1 MLSNINDQLLDHFHY
16 GHGAAEYLRG
26 QIPGFVHK
34 LRSFMRA
41 RTDIRR
47 LQEGEKVAQLILA
60 TMYFR
65 NIMEL
70 RSQVATYELMHMI
83 RYKNQYDHT
92 AHTLYLFLFGVWIYD
107 SLPNVKQAIDN
118 SINADIHLK
127 VKRFLFQWTYAS
139 LLHDIGYIFDHIV
152 VDARVHIDEE
162 GLYLYD
168 GMFVLAWIKKHII
181 GDLSPEYEV
190 ILRKLCG
197 EFGRHYKRWNLVDEP
212 TPKAIIK
219 KLSNVNWVNDFLP
232 GHEEK
237 KDAFAWLALE
247 TFDPTGE
254 MLRREAMRI
263 ASEGYRTAGQTDL
276 EPKVDHAVASGLMLF
291 QYTSAWYWLY
301 HKIRQV
307 NYKMY
312 DSMTQTA
319 KYEVP
324 FFEKHIIPACKA
336 VIYHNLQRFGDHI
349 IKFEL
354 AKDPLLYLAVLCDEL
369 QVWDRFYVGTNRII
383 TWRQRVQVT
392 AEDMMIDVDLNG
404 NDMVIVTEFFNIDK
418 EQRVSIREKLDRR
431 LTDWK
436 RLIQLRD

>member
-1 MLSNINDQLLDHFHY
+1 MLSNINEQLLDHFHY

-83 RYKNQYDHT
+83 RYKNQHDHT
-92 AHTLYLFLFGVWIYD
+92 AHTLYLFLLGVWIYD
-107 SLPNVKQAIDN
+107 SLPNVKEAIN
-118 SINADIHLK
+118 TSIDEVPRLK

-139 LLHDIGYIFDHIV
+139 LLHDIGYIFDHIEV
-152 VDARVHIDEE
+152 NGKVQIDEE
-162 GLYLYD
+162 GLRLYD
-168 GMFVLAWIKKHII
+168 GMFKYAWIKKHII
-181 GDLSPEYEV
+181 GDLRPEYEA
-190 ILRKLCG
+190 ILRRLCG
-197 EFGRHYKRWNLVDEP
+197 EFGRNYKSWELADEP
-212 TPKAIIK
+212 DSELIIK
-219 KLSNVNWVNDFLP
+219 KLSNVIWVNEFLP
-232 GHEEK
+232 DQAEK
-237 KDAFAWLALE
+237 TDAFVWLALK

-254 MLRREAMRI
+254 ELRREAMHI
-263 ASEGYRTAGQTDL
+263 ATQGYRKAGQKNA
-276 EPKVDHAVASGLMLF
+276 EAQVDHAVASGLMLF

-301 HKIRQV
+301 HKIRLVDQQ
-307 NYKMY
+307 MY
-312 DSMTQTA
+312 DSVTQTA

-324 FFEKHIIPACKA
+324 FFIKHIIPGCRA
-336 VIYHNLQRFGDHI
+336 VIYHNLQQIGEQN
-349 IKFEL
+349 IKLEL

-369 QVWDRFYVGTNRII
+369 QVWDRFYAGTSRII
-383 TWRQRVQVT
+383 TWRQSVQIT

-404 NDMVIVTEFFNIDK
+404 NEMFIVTEFFNVAK
-418 EQRVSIREKLDRR
+418 EQRVAIREKLDQR
-431 LTDWK
+431 LDGWDK
-436 RLIQLRD
+436 LIQLGD

>member
-34 LRSFMRA
+34 LRSFMKA

-92 AHTLYLFLFGVWIYD
+92 AHTLYLFLLGVWIYD
-107 SLPNVKQAIDN
+107 SLPNVKAAINN
-118 SINADIHLK
+118 SIDEVPRLK

-139 LLHDIGYIFDHIV
+139 LLHDVGYIFDHIV
-152 VDARVHIDEE
+152 VDGKVRIDEE
-162 GLYLYD
+162 GLRLYD
-168 GMFVLAWIKKHII
+168 GMFRLAWIQQHII
-181 GDLSPEYEV
+181 GDLRPEYEA
-190 ILRKLCG
+190 ILRKLSG
-197 EFGRHYKRWNLVDEP
+197 EFGRNYKRWTLVDEP
-212 TPKAIIK
+212 VPEKIIQ
-219 KLSNVNWVNDFLP
+219 KLSNVNWVNDFIP
-232 GHEEK
+232 DQEGK
-237 KDAFAWLALE
+237 KDAFAWLALD
-247 TFDPTGE
+247 TFDPTGDR
-254 MLRREAMRI
+254 LRQEALRI
-263 ASEGYRTAGQTDL
+263 AAEGYQAGQKDVD
-276 EPKVDHAVASGLMLF
+276 PKVDHAVASGLMLF

-301 HKIRQV
+301 NKIRQV
-307 NYKMY
+307 NPQMY
-312 DSMTQTA
+312 DSMTQAA

-324 FFEKHIIPACKA
+324 FFAQHIIAGCKA
-336 VIYHNLQRFGDHI
+336 VIYHNLQQLGDQT
-349 IKFEL
+349 IKLEL

-369 QVWDRFYVGTNRII
+369 QVWDRFYVGTDRII

-392 AEDMMIDVDLNG
+392 AEDMMIDVDLSG
-404 NDMVIVTEFFNIDK
+404 NDMVIVTEFFNVAK
-418 EQRVSIREKLDRR
+418 EQRVAIRKKLDSR
-431 LTDWK
+431 LTGWDRFIK
-436 RLIQLRD
+436 LRD

>member
-92 AHTLYLFLFGVWIYD
+92 AHTLYLFLLGVWIYD
-107 SLPNVKQAIDN
+107 SLPNVKEAINN
-118 SINADIHLK
+118 SINEVPHLK

-152 VDARVHIDEE
+152 VDAKVQIDEE
-162 GLYLYD
+162 GLRLYD
-168 GMFVLAWIKKHII
+168 GMFEYAWIKKHII
-181 GDLSPEYEV
+181 GDLRPEYEA
-190 ILRKLCG
+190 ILRRLCG
-197 EFGRHYKRWNLVDEP
+197 EFARNYKRWDLVNEP
-212 TPKAIIK
+212 TPEIIMK
-219 KLSNVNWVNDFLP
+219 KLSNVIWVNEFLP
-232 GHEEK
+232 DQAEK
-237 KDAFAWLALE
+237 TDAFAWLAME
-247 TFDPTGE
+247 TFDPNGE
-254 MLRREAMRI
+254 KMRQEAMRI
-263 ASEGYRTAGQTDL
+263 ASEGYYVADQKDL
-276 EPKVDHAVASGLMLF
+276 DPKVDHAVASGLMLF

-301 HKIRQV
+301 HKIRLV
-307 NYKMY
+307 NQQMY

-319 KYEVP
+319 KYDVP
-324 FFEKHIIPACKA
+324 FFVEHIIPGCKA
-336 VIYHNLQRFGDHI
+336 VIYHNLQQIGDQI
-349 IKFEL
+349 IKLEL
-354 AKDPLLYLAVLCDEL
+354 HKDPLLYLAVLCDEL

-383 TWRQRVQVT
+383 TWRQSVQIT

-404 NDMVIVTEFFNIDK
+404 NDMFIVTEFFNVDK
-418 EQRVSIREKLDRR
+418 ERRVSIRKKLDSR
-431 LTDWK
+431 LTGWNQ
-436 RLIQLRD
+436 LIQLRD